1 MSQKVTYTFV
11 DDIDEGF
18 AADETVEFSVDG
30 VNYAIDLSEE
40 NAQKLR
46 NAFAIWIAHAR
57 KEGGRRRTRGPAAAK
72 GRPSV
77 DREQSAAIR
86 DWARRSGHD
95 VSDRG
100 RIPAAIIEAYHQA
113 G

>member
-1 MSQKVTYTFV
+1 
-11 DDIDEGF
+11 
-18 AADETVEFSVDG
+18 VDG
-30 VNYAIDLSEE
+30 ANYTIDLSAE

-46 NAFAIWIAHAR
+46 NDFAMWIAHAR

-72 GRPSV
+72 GRASV

>member
-1 MSQKVTYTFV
+1 MSQKVTVTLV
-11 DDIDEGF
+11 DDIDDGL
-18 AADETVEFSVDG
+18 ADETVEFSVDG
-30 VNYAIDLSEE
+30 VVYAIDLSAG

-46 NAFAIWIAHAR
+46 NDFEMWITHAR
-57 KEGGRRRTRGPAAAK
+57 KEGGRKQRARGPAGKARA
-72 GRPSV
+72 SV

-113 G
+113 S

>member
-1 MSQKVTYTFV
+1 MSQKVTVTFV
-11 DDIDEGF
+11 DDIDDELV
-18 AADETVEFSVDG
+18 ADETVEFSVDG
-30 VNYAIDLSEE
+30 VGYAIDLSAG

-46 NAFAIWIAHAR
+46 NDFAMWIAHAR
-57 KEGGRRRTRGPAAAK
+57 KEGGRKQRARGPAGKARA
-72 GRPSV
+72 SV

-113 G
+113 S